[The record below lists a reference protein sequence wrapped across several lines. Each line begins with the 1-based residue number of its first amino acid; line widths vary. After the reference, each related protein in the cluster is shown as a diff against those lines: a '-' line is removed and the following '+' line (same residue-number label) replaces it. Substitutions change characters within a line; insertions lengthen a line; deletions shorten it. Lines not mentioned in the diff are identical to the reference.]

1 MLFGYTLETIYNVA
15 ICPRGYLQA
24 DLLSKLPEVTLKYQS
39 SPEVIL
45 LYKRL
50 LYKRFLVYQKIT
62 PACGI

>member
-24 DLLSKLPEVTLKYQS
+24 DLLNKLPEVTLKYQS

-45 LYKRL
+45 FLRL
-50 LYKRFLVYQKIT
+50 LSLVT
-62 PACGI
+62 GFEEFVFTL

>member
-24 DLLSKLPEVTLKYQS
+24 DLLNKLPEVTLKYQS

-45 LYKRL
+45 FLRL
-50 LYKRFLVYQKIT
+50 LSLVTGFEEFVFTI
-62 PACGI
+62 